1 MNDADFDNYMTAMM
15 LTLESLE
22 SLKGERFWMDHII
35 VGDKHEGDYS
45 YELETLPN
53 VGSSVNGFYNNG
65 EGSKPYIFR
74 VVGVCFY
81 EAEVTAPRH
90 SKGIGAILIDP
101 VMENHIKET
110 PAITA

>member
-1 MNDADFDNYMTAMM
+1 V
-15 LTLESLE
+15 
-22 SLKGERFWMDHII
+22 DHII
-35 VGDKHEGDYS
+35 VGDRYEGDYP
-45 YELETLPN
+45 YGIETLPS
-53 VGSSVNGFYNNG
+53 VGSSVNGYYNNG

-81 EAEVTAPRH
+81 EAEVTALRH

-110 PAITA
+110 PAIAA